1 MALRHFSTVPF
12 FCISRCQWKCISL
25 LSRFSNCHNYAIPK
39 SFIKICFW
47 FSSFK
52 RHFLCKHTLV
62 MLSICLVLIFVMRT
76 RLLPKSRVSI
86 TISVVASL
94 VKSKHGSPWT
104 SLILFIL
111 SSPFFCI
118 VRLLIYYRLLTLY
131 AFILSIIYTFFLYS
145 YFSQW
150 LSYSERLKETV
161 NLVIQNK
168 PFWTLNR
175 NICVAN
181 KQKNVLFIL
190 IFHDLTEFYF

>member
-1 MALRHFSTVPF
+1 MKYYPFGTKIGCKGQKMALRHFSTVPF

-131 AFILSIIYTFFLYS
+131 AFILSIIYTFFY
-145 YFSQW
+145 
-150 LSYSERLKETV
+150 
-161 NLVIQNK
+161 
-168 PFWTLNR
+168 
-175 NICVAN
+175 
-181 KQKNVLFIL
+181 IL
-190 IFHDLTEFYF
+190 IFPNDCHILNGRKKPLIWLFKTNRSER